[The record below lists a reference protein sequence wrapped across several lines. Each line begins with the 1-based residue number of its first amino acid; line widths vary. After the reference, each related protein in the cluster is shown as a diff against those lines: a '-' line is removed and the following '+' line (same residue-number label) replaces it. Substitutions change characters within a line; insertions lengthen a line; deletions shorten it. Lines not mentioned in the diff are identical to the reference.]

1 VTLVVDASMV
11 VAALVDI
18 GAEGRWAETVLTSDF
33 LAAPHLLTAEAA
45 NILRRSALVGAIS
58 AEQASLA
65 HADLLD
71 LRVELFPYAPFA
83 PRIWELRDNVTCY
96 DAWYVA
102 VAEALG
108 APLATLDVRLAK
120 AAGPRCRF
128 MVSEPSSSATGGQE
142 TRIGRAIEPGQA
154 RGDPHSV

>member
-1 VTLVVDASMV
+1 MV
-11 VAALVDI
+11 VAALVDS
-18 GAEGRWAETVLTSDF
+18 GADGRWAETLLTSDS
-33 LAAPHLLTAEAA
+33 LAAPHLLTVEAA
-45 NILRRSALVGAIS
+45 NILRRSVAAGAIS

-83 PRIWELRDNVTCY
+83 SRVWELRENVTCY

-108 APLATLDVRLAK
+108 APLATLDARLAK
-120 AAGPRCRF
+120 APGPRCQF
-128 MVSEPSSSATGGQE
+128 VVSEPSG
-142 TRIGRAIEPGQA
+142 
-154 RGDPHSV
+154 

>member
-11 VAALVDI
+11 VAALVDS
-18 GAEGRWAETVLTSDF
+18 GADGTWAEALLVGDA
-33 LAAPHLLTAEAA
+33 LAAPHILTAEAA
-45 NILRRSALVGAIS
+45 NILRRSAAAGLIS

-83 PRIWELRDNVTCY
+83 SRVWELRQNVTCY

-102 VAEALG
+102 VAETLG
-108 APLATLDVRLAK
+108 APLATLDARLAS
-120 AAGPRCRF
+120 APGPRCRF
-128 MVSEPSSSATGGQE
+128 ELSEPSG
-142 TRIGRAIEPGQA
+142 
-154 RGDPHSV
+154 